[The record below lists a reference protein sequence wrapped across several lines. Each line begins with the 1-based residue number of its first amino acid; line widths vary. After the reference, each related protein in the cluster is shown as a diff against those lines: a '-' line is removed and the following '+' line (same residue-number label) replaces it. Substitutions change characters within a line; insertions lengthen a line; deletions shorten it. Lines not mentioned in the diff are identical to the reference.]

1 MEKQPIY
8 EPDEDTFLLWDSIQ
22 AELAFR
28 VSDKPKKSAQSI
40 LSSLSLLDMGSGS
53 GYLGFEANKLG
64 IGHVLMTD
72 INPESVLYIKSIVE
86 SEALDCRVLESDLFT
101 NIDDSFDYIIFNTPY
116 LPDEKSNSS
125 NTISLNGGPVGN
137 EVAIRFIKAL
147 PEHLNPLGVV
157 FLLTSSLSKPE
168 KIEQE
173 AKKRGFSCSIV
184 AKKKLFFEELIV
196 YKLVLTNK

>member
-8 EPDEDTFLLWDSIQ
+8 EPDEDTFLLWDCIQ
-22 AELAFR
+22 AELAYR

-64 IGHVLMTD
+64 VGQVLMAD
-72 INPESVLYIKSIVE
+72 INPESVLYIKSLVE
-86 SEALDCRVLESDLFT
+86 SEALLCRVLESDLFT
-101 NIDDSFDYIIFNTPY
+101 NIDDSFDYILFNTPY
-116 LPDEKSNSS
+116 LPDEESKSS

-147 PEHLNPLGVV
+147 PEHLNSSGVA
-157 FLLTSSLSKPE
+157 FILTSSLSKPK
-168 KIEQE
+168 KIESE
-173 AKKRGFSCSIV
+173 AKTRGFSCSIV
-184 AKKKLFFEELIV
+184 AKKKLFFEELMV